1 MKPSRAE
8 YVSPLASRY
17 ATPQM
22 LANFSDR
29 RRILLWRDL
38 WIALAQAE
46 HELGLP
52 IEAEQI
58 AALRSCREEIDFA
71 RVAELEAELRHD
83 VMAHVHHYGEVAG
96 ESAAKIIH
104 TGATSCF
111 VTDNAEVV
119 MLRDGLELIM
129 DRLYTALEQ
138 LAAFAAEQRAQPCLA
153 YTHFQPAQL
162 TTVGKRACLWA
173 QDLALDLETIQHL
186 KDRLCLRGVKGTTGT
201 QASFLN
207 LFDGDSQKV
216 RDLDRRVCATMGFER
231 SIAVSGQTYT
241 RKYDT
246 WVVSA
251 LADVCGS
258 VSKFAVDLRL
268 LAHKREVEEPFG
280 SKQIGSSAMAYKRN
294 PMRSERMCSLAR
306 FVHSLATS
314 PRETHANQWFERTLD
329 DSANRRLVL
338 TEAFLATDAVLNLLV
353 DVTAGLVVHPEM
365 IRANLAEELP
375 FMATENII
383 MRGTR
388 AGKSRQDLHEMVRT
402 LSMQAIAEMKA
413 GRRNDLIARMQQNP
427 ELGPFVD
434 DSVIDPEL
442 YVGRA
447 PAQVG
452 EFLSES
458 LAPLLEQHAHRRG
471 QFLARVRV

>member
-216 RDLDRRVCATMGFER
+216 RDL
-231 SIAVSGQTYT
+231 
-241 RKYDT
+241 
-246 WVVSA
+246 
-251 LADVCGS
+251 
-258 VSKFAVDLRL
+258 
-268 LAHKREVEEPFG
+268 
-280 SKQIGSSAMAYKRN
+280 
-294 PMRSERMCSLAR
+294 
-306 FVHSLATS
+306 
-314 PRETHANQWFERTLD
+314 
-329 DSANRRLVL
+329 
-338 TEAFLATDAVLNLLV
+338 
-353 DVTAGLVVHPEM
+353 
-365 IRANLAEELP
+365 
-375 FMATENII
+375 
-383 MRGTR
+383 
-388 AGKSRQDLHEMVRT
+388 
-402 LSMQAIAEMKA
+402 
-413 GRRNDLIARMQQNP
+413 
-427 ELGPFVD
+427 
-434 DSVIDPEL
+434 
-442 YVGRA
+442 
-447 PAQVG
+447 
-452 EFLSES
+452 
-458 LAPLLEQHAHRRG
+458 
-471 QFLARVRV
+471 